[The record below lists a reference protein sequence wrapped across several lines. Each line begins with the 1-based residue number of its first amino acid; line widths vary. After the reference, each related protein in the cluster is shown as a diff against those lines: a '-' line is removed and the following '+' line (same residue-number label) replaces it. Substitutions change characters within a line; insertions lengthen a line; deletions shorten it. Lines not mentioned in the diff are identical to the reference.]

1 VALIFRW
8 DQRKAKTNLTKHGIS
23 FEEASSAFGDPL
35 SITIEDVDHSYGENR
50 YILLGETLEN
60 DLVIVAHTD
69 RNGEI
74 RIISARLAT
83 KQERRSYETGK
94 AKSKG

>member
-8 DQRKAKTNLTKHGIS
+8 DQRKAKSNLTKHGIS

-35 SITIEDVDHSYGENR
+35 SITIEDVDHSYDENR
-50 YILLGETLEN
+50 YILLGETV
-60 DLVIVAHTD
+60 DHHLVIVVHTD

-83 KQERRSYETGK
+83 RKERRSYETGK